1 MNYFAMQDNVLDNQ
15 LKLDQSAALQGQT
28 RQRAL
33 NAFTDGVG
41 SLMNAPAQNALRD
54 NAVTQSNMQTVQAE
68 RAVIAPLLEKV
79 AQSQDPAAAYSIAVR
94 QAEAAGIDIPDGAEV
109 YDPDTFEMMR
119 SVYRMPD
126 AELTD
131 FQRKIAL
138 AGPENAREAAMVA
151 LGLSPSAD
159 AQMRGQVGDR
169 PTTKMREAEAMGLQP
184 GTQAYTDFLSGS
196 SNDFRI
202 ETAPDGSTVITRG
215 RQANAPIGR
224 SGQNKIDALEI
235 DTRDELARLE
245 RIQASSIENPNVA
258 DMNTLTG
265 NLKRMGLEWQDF
277 IASDSLTDEQA
288 QYLVDVTTARGD
300 ILENLNFTIKQITGA
315 AMTESEAKRIGATLP
330 NINDSPRMFQAK
342 LDRALERTRASIA
355 RYNMWRNQGLDG
367 RPEDL
372 GTLSDI
378 QSQMDKRFDDLAAA
392 VESGDMTAEE
402 ANAMFASEFGL

>member
-1 MNYFAMQDNVLDNQ
+1 MNYAAMQTSPIDNQ
-15 LKLDQSAALQGQT
+15 LRLSQINAIDART
-28 RQRAL
+28 RQGAL
-33 NAFTDGVG
+33 DAFTNGVQAVVDEPSRVQAREGALAQQGMMNAKMEREYLGVLLDGVDQ
-41 SLMNAPAQNALRD
+41 APDR
-54 NAVTQSNMQTVQAE
+54 
-68 RAVIAPLLEKV
+68 
-79 AQSQDPAAAYSIAVR
+79 AAAYDLAVQDAQR
-94 QAEAAGIDIPDGAEV
+94 RGIDIPEELKI
-109 YDPDTFEMMR
+109 YDPDNFEMLR
-119 SVYRMPD
+119 SLYRMPEP
-126 AELTD
+126 ELTD
-131 FQRKIAL
+131 FQRSL
-138 AGPENAREAAMVA
+138 QGLSPEEVAQARRIR

-159 AQMRGQVGDR
+159 AQLRGQVGDR
-169 PTTKMREAEAMGLQP
+169 PTTKMREAEAMGLTP
-184 GTQAYTDFLSGS
+184 GTQAYADFLSGS
-196 SNDFRI
+196 SNDFRV
-202 ETAPDGSTVITRG
+202 EFDENNNPVITKG
-215 RQANAPIGR
+215 RQAGRPVGR

-245 RIQASSIENPNVA
+245 RIQASTVENPNVA

-300 ILENLNFTIKQITGA
+300 ILENVNFTIKQITGA